1 MKKLQLI
8 NYFSCMNLFKKTFN
22 KMSPSKVNV
31 MKTRKATGFKSLQLK
46 YIEINQATPKRQI
59 DFWTKPAKTSKVEKV
74 NINIK
79 LYIFKLEG
87 G

>member
-1 MKKLQLI
+1 
-8 NYFSCMNLFKKTFN
+8 MNLFKKTFN